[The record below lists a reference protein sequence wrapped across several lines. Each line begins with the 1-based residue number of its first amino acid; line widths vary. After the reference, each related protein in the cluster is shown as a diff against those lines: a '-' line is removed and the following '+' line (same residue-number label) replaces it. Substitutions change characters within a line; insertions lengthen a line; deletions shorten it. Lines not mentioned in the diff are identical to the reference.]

1 MEFSD
6 IVKYADEYGFSGVII
21 FSILSV
27 LVALFKMEWFIKFIT
42 NLISKSRNN
51 KKDNDYFKK
60 NIKESDIINHDIIK
74 FIDFWLYSKVPTFQ
88 FSTEYRTAVF
98 RKYIEIYLK
107 GYKKNITS
115 FINSGRFKT
124 MDDSEI
130 SKCSLGLINNTIY
143 DYESEMRKEGIP
155 DIIIEKMKVK
165 NNDTLSLTI
174 DLIEGICNSNFYSS
188 NNNLLKAYSILN
200 ILLSILENTISHS
213 ETVCDSINGQLKGLK
228 YNGFQEP

>member
-74 FIDFWLYSKVPTFQ
+74 FIDF
-88 FSTEYRTAVF
+88 
-98 RKYIEIYLK
+98 
-107 GYKKNITS
+107 
-115 FINSGRFKT
+115 
-124 MDDSEI
+124 
-130 SKCSLGLINNTIY
+130 
-143 DYESEMRKEGIP
+143 
-155 DIIIEKMKVK
+155 
-165 NNDTLSLTI
+165 
-174 DLIEGICNSNFYSS
+174 
-188 NNNLLKAYSILN
+188 
-200 ILLSILENTISHS
+200 
-213 ETVCDSINGQLKGLK
+213 
-228 YNGFQEP
+228 